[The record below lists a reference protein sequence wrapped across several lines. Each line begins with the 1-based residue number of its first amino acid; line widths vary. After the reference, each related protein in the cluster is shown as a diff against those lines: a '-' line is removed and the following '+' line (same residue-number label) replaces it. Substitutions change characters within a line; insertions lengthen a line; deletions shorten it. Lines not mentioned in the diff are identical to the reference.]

1 MYNHCMAL
9 LDDMPE
15 PGMTPR
21 EAALAGFV
29 TVEGKWKRISPD
41 IRNKINIRKAERQ
54 PDGTWYIADVDV
66 FYPNNAKG
74 GKGYTAYELRG
85 AIKNTN
91 AMIARGSQTPSIAC
105 THDDP
110 NAYGRVVNWQE
121 SDKGEG
127 WVKCDFAGMPDEV
140 YNDWRTGKYTGLSA
154 MLMKDNGEMIG
165 KDEFGS
171 PIYKRV
177 NLRFG
182 HVALLGSELGQLSE
196 LPMTQIYA
204 ATEATECVCYSAMT
218 VNPWAVAHSKTNDLA
233 EFEKIV
239 HGIKKTEGMEHVA
252 PPASHPSQKENT
264 MTPEE
269 IKKLQEEHSAMKA
282 KFDAMDGSYKVDKAK
297 FAADEAEA
305 KKAKEENEAY
315 KAKFGALDANPNFKK
330 EGDNGAKPLTEEE
343 QKILADKLAGQEGEI
358 TKEAFAALKA
368 QNDELCRQMRE
379 NSREKAR
386 NIFAAEVDGLIA
398 AGHAIDKR
406 TEMETYAAMED
417 APAALVAYRASL
429 VKRPKAQRLSSIK
442 APADAY
448 SATPATEEQ
457 VKSFK
462 ADFYRKTGQHL
473 TDAQAKFACMQA

>member
-1 MYNHCMAL
+1 MYNQSMAL

-21 EAALAGFV
+21 EAALAGYV

-41 IRNKINIRKAERQ
+41 IRNKINVRKAERQ
-54 PDGTWYIADVDV
+54 PDATWYIADVDV
-66 FYPNNAKG
+66 FYPNKAKG
-74 GKGYTAYELRG
+74 GKGYTADELRG

-110 NAYGRVVNWQE
+110 NAYGRAVNWQE

-127 WVKCDFAGMPDEV
+127 WVKCDFAGIPDAV
-140 YNDWRTGKYTGLSA
+140 YNAWRTGKYTGLSA
-154 MLMKDNGEMIG
+154 MLMKDSGEMIG

-171 PIYKRV
+171 PIYKV
-177 NLRFG
+177 TNLRFG
-182 HVALLGSELGQLSE
+182 HVALLGSELGQLAE

-204 ATEATECVCYSAMT
+204 ATEATECVCYSAMA
-218 VNPWAVAHSKTNDLA
+218 VNPWAVAHSKTNDPV

-252 PPASHPSQKENT
+252 LPASPPSQKENT

-269 IKKLQEEHSAMKA
+269 IKKLQDEHSAMKA
-282 KFDAMDGSYKVDKAK
+282 KFDAMDGEYKANKAK

-315 KAKFGALDANPNFKK
+315 KAKFGALDANPKMKK
-330 EGDNGAKPLTEEE
+330 EVTNGATDKSEDA
-343 QKILADKLAGQEGEI
+343 QKILTDKEAGQELELV
-358 TKEAFAALKA
+358 KEQFSALKA

-379 NSREKAR
+379 TNREKAR
-386 NIFAAEVDGLIA
+386 NIFAAEVDGLIT

-406 TEMETYAAMED
+406 SEMETYAAMED
-417 APAALVAYRASL
+417 APTALVAYRAGLS
-429 VKRPKAQRLSSIK
+429 KRPKAQRLSGIK

-448 SATPATEEQ
+448 SATPASDDQ
-457 VKSFK
+457 IKAFK
-462 ADFYRKTGQHL
+462 ADFYKKTGNHL